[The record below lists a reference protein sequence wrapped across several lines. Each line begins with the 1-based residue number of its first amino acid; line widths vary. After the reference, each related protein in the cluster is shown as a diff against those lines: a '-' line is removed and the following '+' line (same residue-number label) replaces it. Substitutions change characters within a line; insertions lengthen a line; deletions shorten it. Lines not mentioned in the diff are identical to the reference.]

1 MTLCLVKKVIFVAGL
16 LIGSFLFSESW
27 PNWLGPNHSGALE
40 EGKISMPSKDQEY
53 PRLWIKQVG
62 EGWSAPVISEDK
74 VILHD
79 RFKANERIICLKLQS
94 GEVLWT
100 FTQQATFRDD
110 FGMSDGPR
118 STPSISG
125 GMVVTHSPAGII
137 SCLSLENG
145 EITWTRNVV
154 KDYQSPKGFF
164 GRCSSP
170 LVLGEKVIIG
180 VGGQKAGLVAL
191 SLEHGK
197 TLWESPARNVSYASC
212 VPFRTQE
219 NKVYVLSFLRD
230 GFSIVDAD
238 TGKENFFSPFRSSID
253 ASVNAATPL
262 IMGRKIFLSACYGVG
277 SALWQFPTSPK
288 TNESLK
294 MKLLWKRQESL
305 DCHFST
311 PVEYRNYIF
320 GFHGR
325 QERGSVLRCVRLSD
339 GKVMWTEPTT
349 GSGNLIRVGE
359 QVICLTETGELIVFG
374 ANSDQLKIDFTQQ
387 VLGPTRAHFAYSK
400 GKIVARDNR
409 RMVCL
414 DLQ

>member
-94 GEVLWT
+94 GEILWT

-164 GRCSSP
+164 
-170 LVLGEKVIIG
+170 L
-180 VGGQKAGLVAL
+180 
-191 SLEHGK
+191 
-197 TLWESPARNVSYASC
+197 
-212 VPFRTQE
+212 
-219 NKVYVLSFLRD
+219 
-230 GFSIVDAD
+230 VDALPPL
-238 TGKENFFSPFRSSID
+238 FS
-253 ASVNAATPL
+253 
-262 IMGRKIFLSACYGVG
+262 
-277 SALWQFPTSPK
+277 
-288 TNESLK
+288 
-294 MKLLWKRQESL
+294 
-305 DCHFST
+305 
-311 PVEYRNYIF
+311 
-320 GFHGR
+320 
-325 QERGSVLRCVRLSD
+325 VR
-339 GKVMWTEPTT
+339 
-349 GSGNLIRVGE
+349 R
-359 QVICLTETGELIVFG
+359 
-374 ANSDQLKIDFTQQ
+374 
-387 VLGPTRAHFAYSK
+387 
-400 GKIVARDNR
+400 
-409 RMVCL
+409 
-414 DLQ
+414 